1 MLLSERRELLF
12 GTNVRVRTPLL
23 VPSFSSRVR
32 EIEKPFRASEELIDG
47 PFLISAF
54 DIRKGYINTP
64 YDFSEPV
71 FLDSGGYEISKDA
84 DLSDVGDENA
94 SPIDWTESDH
104 SSVLAEWTSN
114 VPTVIITYDHP
125 TIRIPIPEQ
134 IEKGKRLHLP
144 SQNSLREILLKP
156 ETRDQN
162 FLPIESVKT
171 NIRDLAPFGAIGVT
185 EKEIGNSIFDRML
198 NIAKLRH
205 ALTTIGL
212 NTPIHVF
219 GSLDSTTTFFYFAAG
234 ADIFD
239 GLTWLRYAFK
249 NGRTYY
255 RQDFGVTEFGIK
267 QKSPRVE
274 ALCWSRNYQYITEMQ
289 LAMRRFL
296 GTRNYA
302 EFGDHAERIKDA
314 VKNVEEEIGS

>member
-1 MLLSERRELLF
+1 MCGFAHLSSC
-12 GTNVRVRTPLL
+12 P
-23 VPSFSSRVR
+23 PSLISR

-54 DIRKGYINTP
+54 DIRKGYIKHSRTT
-64 YDFSEPV
+64 SLEPV
-71 FLDSGGYEISKDA
+71 FLDSGGSKKFRKT
-84 DLSDVGDENA
+84 LTSVRTWGSGDR

-267 QKSPRVE
+267 QKASRVE